1 MKLGFLLLVI
11 RYVHLG
17 TLMWP
22 LLCSTNH
29 FYHCIHHIFDKMIP
43 VDSLK
48 VSQYFQI
55 VDASLWNACK
65 VCFAHKVCPLCWHY
79 ARYFCHPNMFKIM
92 LA

>member
-29 FYHCIHHIFDKMIP
+29 FYHRIHHIFDKMIP

-48 VSQYFQI
+48 VSQ
-55 VDASLWNACK
+55 VLSNCR
-65 VCFAHKVCPLCWHY
+65 CFAMECMQSMLC
-79 ARYFCHPNMFKIM
+79 A
-92 LA
+92 